1 MLWSRIG
8 LCCSIALLSACAARE
23 PAPTAFD
30 GPATWRRTV
39 EIAEAEWRRFGQQ
52 VVYFRYGD
60 DGGETRIIDPV
71 RLWEDDRKAYEPLLD
86 YWSVVG
92 EDKATF
98 QSWRGCQGDWAQ
110 KCPWQLPWSA
120 AFISYIM
127 VTAGM
132 AEGEFRPDGEH
143 WDYVRYLIS
152 RSKNPGAVF
161 EPDSIEAH
169 APRPGDL
176 ICKTRA
182 GATPPA
188 VDKLIAEPTRFGGSL
203 PMHCDFVVANNG
215 ATIEAVGGNVLN
227 SVSKSMIPAMD
238 GKLTSGRAGK
248 WFIIMRNLYRLPD
261 M

>member
-1 MLWSRIG
+1 QRIG
-8 LCCSIALLSACAARE
+8 LILLVVLLTACVARRE
-23 PAPTAFD
+23 PAVPFD
-30 GPATWRRTV
+30 GPAAWRRTI
-39 EIAEAEWRRFGQQ
+39 EITTAEWRRFGQQ

-71 RLWEDDRKAYEPLLD
+71 RLWEDDRKAYQPLLD
-86 YWSVVG
+86 YWAVVG

-127 VTAGM
+127 VAAGIPDS
-132 AEGEFRPDGEH
+132 EFRPDAEH

-161 EPDSIEAH
+161 QPELVDRYGPG
-169 APRPGDL
+169 PGDL

-182 GATPPA
+182 GTAPPS
-188 VDKLIAEPTRFGGSL
+188 AEDLVANPTRFGGSL
-203 PMHCDFVVANNG
+203 PMHCDFVVANG
-215 ATIEAVGGNVLN
+215 GDIIEAIGGNVLN
-227 SVSKSMIPAMD
+227 SVSKSMIPARD
-238 GKLTSGRAGK
+238 GRLIGGRAGK
-248 WFIIMRNLYRLPD
+248 WFIILRNKFGQAAP
-261 M
+261 